1 MWSQIDEQRML
12 RYTPAK
18 TQFTSGA
25 KAVLDLKGYYSMVME
40 EQGVS

>member
-25 KAVLDLKGYYSMVME
+25 KAVLDLKGMVME

>member
-25 KAVLDLKGYYSMVME
+25 KAVLDLKGYPMVME

>member
-25 KAVLDLKGYYSMVME
+25 KAVLDLKGYSMVME